1 MSAAINSVLL
11 RRGSSP
17 PAEPDP
23 EPVVSETVPVALL
36 PTPEEPAPAPLAAR
50 APAHARR
57 TWPFLAGAAG
67 ALVAALAAVLLGLGR
82 AEGEAPVAGPGH
94 DPRRIAVLYFDDYS
108 RGGELGYLANGLTEM
123 LIHELSQVEALDVI
137 SRNGVKPYRE
147 GRVPLDSVAARLR
160 VGSLVEGSVQR
171 SGDSVRVVVQL
182 IDANTQSHLESRAVV
197 RPMGDVLALES
208 ALAEEVGGF
217 LRRRLGREVR
227 LRQAGAGTRSP
238 EARALVLQAERAM
251 DDAGRVAESAD
262 PADAAAAR
270 RLLATADSLLARAEA
285 ADPAW
290 TRPPVLR
297 GRAAITAANALAAP
311 DRPALLAAAE
321 RHAGRVLAREPRHA
335 EALQVRGAARW
346 WTGVALGQAPGAA
359 AWLER
364 AERDLR
370 AAVAADPSFALGWG
384 SLARLLLVRGSLAE
398 AGVAARRALAA
409 DAYLEDADALLLR
422 LFFTA
427 LGQADYGAA
436 RDACGRGARM
446 FPGSWRFVECRLTL
460 LREDS
465 SRPPDPALAWRLVA
479 ELERMDPGPRA
490 RAAGRGYAPLY
501 RRLAAA
507 AVSARAGDA
516 DSARAV
522 LARARRDAAADS
534 ASRVSLA
541 YDEAYVLLV
550 LGERDAARHRLKEY
564 AAARPELRAYL
575 PRDPLFRDLYAPRA
589 AR

>member
-1 MSAAINSVLL
+1 MEAPRPEA
-11 RRGSSP
+11 
-17 PAEPDP
+17 PAPA
-23 EPVVSETVPVALL
+23 VPVAG
-36 PTPEEPAPAPLAAR
+36 R
-50 APAHARR
+50 APAQVRR

-67 ALVAALAAVLLGLGR
+67 ALVVAVAVVLLGLGR
-82 AEGEAPVAGPGH
+82 PEPEAPPAGPGY
-94 DPRRIAVLYFDDYS
+94 DPRRIGVLYFDDHS
-108 RGGELGYLANGLTEM
+108 RGGELEYLANGLTEM
-123 LIHELSQVEALDVI
+123 LIHELSQVEALDVV

-147 GRVPLDSVAARLR
+147 GSVPLDSVAARLR

-238 EARALVLQAERAM
+238 EARALVLRAEQAM
-251 DDAGRVAESAD
+251 HDAGRVAESRD
-262 PADAAAAR
+262 PADADAGR
-270 RLLATADSLLARAEA
+270 RLLALADSLLAAAEA
-285 ADPAW
+285 ADPSW
-290 TRPPVLR
+290 SRPPVLR
-297 GRAAITAANALAAP
+297 GRAAITAANALASR
-311 DRPALLAAAE
+311 RPRDLLAAAE
-321 RHAGRVLAREPRHA
+321 RHADRVLAREPRNA
-335 EALQVRGAARW
+335 EALQVRGMARW
-346 WTGVALGQAPGAA
+346 WTGVALGEAPGAA
-359 AWLER
+359 DRLSG

-370 AAVAADPSFALGWG
+370 ASVAADPSFAPGWG

-398 AGVAARRALAA
+398 AGVAARRALDA

-427 LGQADYGAA
+427 LGRADYGAA
-436 RDACGRGARM
+436 GDACGRGGRM
-446 FPGSWRFVECRLTL
+446 FPEDWRFVECRLTL
-460 LREDS
+460 LREDP
-465 SRPPDPALAWRLVA
+465 SRSPDPALAWKLVA

-501 RRLAAA
+501 RRVVAA
-507 AVSARAGDA
+507 AVSARAGHA

-522 LARARRDAAADS
+522 LARARRDAASDS

-550 LGERDAARHRLKEY
+550 LGERGAARRRLDEY

-575 PRDPLFRDLYAPRA
+575 PRDPLFRDLYASRRPR
-589 AR
+589 